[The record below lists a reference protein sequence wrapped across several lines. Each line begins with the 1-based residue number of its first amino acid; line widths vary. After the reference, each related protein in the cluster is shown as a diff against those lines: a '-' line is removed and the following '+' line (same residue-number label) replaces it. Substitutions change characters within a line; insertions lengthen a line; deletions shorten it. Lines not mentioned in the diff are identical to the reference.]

1 MVHCEKTMWVLWAGI
16 IGVVGLVLLYFF
28 GGGIR
33 LNIYLV
39 YIIIIAFVGGAF
51 GSLYYRIEQGKDP
64 IWKIWGGD

>member
-1 MVHCEKTMWVLWAGI
+1 LVHCEFTRFVLFGGTVGI
-16 IGVVGLVLLYFF
+16 IGLVLLYFF

-33 LNIYLV
+33 LNINLV
-39 YIIIIAFVGGAF
+39 YLIIIAFVGGAG